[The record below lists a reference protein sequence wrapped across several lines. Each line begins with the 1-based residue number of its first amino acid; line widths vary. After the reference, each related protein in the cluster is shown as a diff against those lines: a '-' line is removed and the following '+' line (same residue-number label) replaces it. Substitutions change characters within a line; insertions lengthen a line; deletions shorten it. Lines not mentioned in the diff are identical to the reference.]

1 MRFVQMDQS
10 KSKGAN
16 ADPQK
21 EIKSA
26 LERLMA
32 DGLGARCTVDH
43 LQYRYALKELAAV
56 FGRVE
61 MELLASSLRVASSF
75 VESILRHQALRDPEN

>member
-1 MRFVQMDQS
+1 MDLAPAVPWIICS
-10 KSKGAN
+10 T
-16 ADPQK
+16 D
-21 EIKSA
+21 
-26 LERLMA
+26 
-32 DGLGARCTVDH
+32 T
-43 LQYRYALKELAAV
+43 ALKELAAV